1 MVEEG
6 GDPTAL
12 VEEMGLE
19 QVADATELGA
29 VIEGVL
35 AAWPEKVE
43 EYRAGKKSLVG
54 MFIGEVMKATGG
66 SADPKAV
73 RELLSERLDG

>member
-1 MVEEG
+1 MVENG
-6 GDPTAL
+6 GDPATL

-19 QVADATELGA
+19 QVADVAELGS
-29 VIEGVL
+29 VIDGVL

-43 EYRAGKKSLVG
+43 EYRAGKKNLVG
-54 MFIGEVMKATGG
+54 LFMGEVMKATGG

-73 RELLSERLDG
+73 RDLLSERLDG